1 MTWEGVPVGEEE
13 VTKRNFGEYYVKS
26 IKQTFGYATL
36 PPRVYRNPTTSLSPS
51 SSSTALPVV
60 AGGSAMAF
68 AAKMF
73 VAFVAVP
80 VMAVVLLPVIKETL
94 WDDKIFSV

>member
-36 PPRVYRNPTTSLSPS
+36 PPRVYRNPTTSPSP

-73 VAFVAVP
+73 VAFVVVP
-80 VMAVVLLPVIKETL
+80 VMAVVLLPVIKEAL

>member
-51 SSSTALPVV
+51 SSTALPVI
-60 AGGSAMAF
+60 AGGSAMSF

-73 VAFVAVP
+73 VAFVVVP
-80 VMAVVLLPVIKETL
+80 VMAVVLLPVIKEAL